1 MNKIELYNSLPISW
15 EQVTLNKYIQYRQ
28 LIDDL
33 GGKDNIEGIYKNII
47 GIYFFVFTNVNL
59 QDAQVTDVELFDI
72 ANKMNQFENNEDN
85 LTVTIDN
92 NLVKNIDEIAFEDL
106 MTFIKL
112 QEANSIANYPAM
124 INLLLKVPIENIGEE
139 MNMATAT
146 SFFLQLQDWLITFL
160 NHLETSL
167 MGMKK

>member
-47 GIYFFVFTNVNL
+47 AIYFFVFTGVNL
-59 QDAQVTDVELFDI
+59 QDAEVTDVELFDI
-72 ANKMNQFENNEDN
+72 ANKMNMFENNEDN

-112 QEANSIANYPAM
+112 QESNSIANYPTM
-124 INLLLKVPIENIGEE
+124 INLLLKEPIEDIGNE
-139 MNMATAT
+139 MNMATAY
-146 SFFLQLQDWLITFL
+146 SFFCSYS
-160 NHLETSL
+160 NS
-167 MGMKK
+167 